1 MAASRILL
9 VSVLM
14 AAECVAQDEALERV
28 KTESARQNSLT
39 TQDFWKKSEAFRER
53 SAAFH
58 AAIRDWIET
67 QLPKSKAVL
76 DAEFPYLSP
85 KLNAV
90 QQAGLIAPRDNVFD
104 GPANF
109 GSIDHVR
116 TSRPPGDPD
125 RLLVNVGIDVPCG
138 FDDAV
143 YVYDYSQG
151 SPRRILASRGAR
163 DHGEIVSDVLFSK
176 LDESGS
182 RLILIL
188 RSGVQCGS
196 TWNMLAYDLFR
207 LSAGAPEAVPILS
220 GEHGIWFGA
229 EHPYQVRLEL
239 NDLLMEI
246 RDRSIDPV
254 IHNRA
259 HILHYKVEDT
269 AVTRIDPVALQPQDF
284 VDEWLNQPWEVM
296 ESRSA
301 AAEDG
306 KLKLW
311 HEFLSGDFV
320 GGEFSLVQACSN
332 EPGQWQVGVD
342 MSFIRGKQLPDPL
355 PVYFLVQQLGQYQF
369 KMTGISFDPEVSC
382 PGESEPNENSPSLFP
397 VHEN

>member
-1 MAASRILL
+1 MAASRIFL
-9 VSVLM
+9 VSALM
-14 AAECVAQDEALERV
+14 AAACVAQDQALERV

-39 TQDFWKKSEAFRER
+39 PQDFWKKSEAFRER
-53 SAAFH
+53 SAGFH

-67 QLPKSKAVL
+67 RLPKSKDLL
-76 DAEFPYLSP
+76 DAEFSYLSP
-85 KLNAV
+85 KLNAGL
-90 QQAGLIAPRDNVFD
+90 QQVGLIAPPNNSFD
-104 GPANF
+104 GPTNF
-109 GSIDHVR
+109 GSVAHLE
-116 TSRPPGDPD
+116 TSRPPDD
-125 RLLVNVGIDVPCG
+125 ADKLLVTVGIDVPCG

-151 SPRRILASRGAR
+151 SPRRVLTSRGMR
-163 DHGEIVSDVLFSK
+163 DHDEIVSDVRFSK
-176 LDESGS
+176 LDESG
-182 RLILIL
+182 RQLILTL
-188 RSGVQCGS
+188 RDGVQCGS

-207 LSAGAPEAVPILS
+207 LSADANEAVPIFG
-220 GEHGIWFGA
+220 GEHGIWFGG
-229 EHPYQVRLEL
+229 EHAYQVRLEP

-246 RDRSIDPV
+246 RDRSIDGG

-259 HILHYKVEDT
+259 HILHYKVGDE

-284 VDEWLNQPWEVM
+284 VDEWLIKPWELM

-301 AAEDG
+301 ATEDD

-342 MSFIRGKQLPDPL
+342 LSFIRGKQVPEPL

-369 KMTGISFDPEVSC
+369 KMTGISFDPDDDC
-382 PGESEPNENSPSLFP
+382 PGESEPNENSPTLFP
-397 VHEN
+397 R